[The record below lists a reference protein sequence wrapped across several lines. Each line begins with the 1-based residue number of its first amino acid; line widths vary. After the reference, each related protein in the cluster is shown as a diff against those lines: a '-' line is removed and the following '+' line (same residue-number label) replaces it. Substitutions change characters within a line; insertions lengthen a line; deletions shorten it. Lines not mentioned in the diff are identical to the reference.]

1 MEPREMERLL
11 QPKMAEIRR
20 YLIRLGAGDAD
31 AEDIVQDTVYKALLY
46 LEAIDERKFSAW
58 LYKVA
63 INRYFDYCRRSKRYS
78 YSGGEEVEEHPGHEQ
93 ELPEAVLLRKERKD
107 EIEMVLARMNPA
119 NRQLILLKYEMELSY
134 KEISTLL
141 GISESTVKAT
151 LYRARQQFQQLY
163 GGEGE

>member
-1 MEPREMERLL
+1 MEPRDLEKVL
-11 QPKMAEIRR
+11 QPKLAEIRR
-20 YLIRLGAGDAD
+20 YLIRLGAGASD

-63 INRYFDYCRRSKRYS
+63 INRYFDLCRRKMKFQYS
-78 YSGGEEVEEHPGHEQ
+78 EEVEVHPAPEH
-93 ELPEAVLLRKERKD
+93 ELPEAVLLRRERK
-107 EIEMVLARMNPA
+107 EKIEEVLAGMIPA

-134 KEISTLL
+134 KEISAML
-141 GISESTVKAT
+141 GITEGTVKAT

>member
-78 YSGGEEVEEHPGHEQ
+78 YSGEEVEGHPGHEL
-93 ELPEAVLLRKERKD
+93 EMPEAVLLRKERKE
-107 EIEMVLARMNPA
+107 EIEGVLAQLNPV
-119 NRQLILLKYEMELSY
+119 NKQLILLKYEMELSY
-134 KEISTLL
+134 KEISALL

>member
-1 MEPREMERLL
+1 MEPRDLEKVL
-11 QPKMAEIRR
+11 QPKLAEIRR
-20 YLIRLGAGDAD
+20 YLIRLGAGASD

-63 INRYFDYCRRSKRYS
+63 INRYFDLCRRKKKFQYS
-78 YSGGEEVEEHPGHEQ
+78 EEVEVHPAPEH
-93 ELPEAVLLRKERKD
+93 ELPEAVLLRRERK
-107 EIEMVLARMNPA
+107 EKIEEVLAGMIPA

-134 KEISTLL
+134 KEISALL
-141 GISESTVKAT
+141 GISEGTVKAT

>member
-1 MEPREMERLL
+1 MEPRDLEKVL
-11 QPKMAEIRR
+11 QPKMAEICR
-20 YLIRLGAGDAD
+20 YLIRLGAGASD

-63 INRYFDYCRRSKRYS
+63 INRYFDLCRRQKRYS
-78 YSGGEEVEEHPGHEQ
+78 YSGEEVEEHPAQEQ
-93 ELPEAVLLRKERKD
+93 ELPEAVLLRRERKE
-107 EIEMVLARMNPA
+107 EIEGVLDRLNPV
-119 NRQLILLKYEMELSY
+119 NKQLILLKYEMELSY
-134 KEISTLL
+134 KEISALL
-141 GISESTVKAT
+141 GISEGTVKAT

>member
-1 MEPREMERLL
+1 MGPGDMEKLL
-11 QPKMAEIRR
+11 QFKMAEICR
-20 YLIRLGAGDAD
+20 YLIRLGAEAAD

-63 INRYFDYCRRSKRYS
+63 INRYYDFCRKQKRFLYS
-78 YSGGEEVEEHPGHEQ
+78 EEVDEQ
-93 ELPEAVLLRKERKD
+93 AVQGSEMPEAVLLRQEEKEL
-107 EIEMVLARMNPA
+107 IEFVLAKLSPV

-134 KEISTLL
+134 KEIAALL
-141 GISESTVKAT
+141 GISEGKVKAT